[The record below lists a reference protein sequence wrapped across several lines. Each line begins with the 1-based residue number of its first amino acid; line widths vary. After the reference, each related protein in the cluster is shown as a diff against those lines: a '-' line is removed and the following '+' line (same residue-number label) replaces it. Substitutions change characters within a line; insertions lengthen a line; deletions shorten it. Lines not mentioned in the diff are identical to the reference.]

1 MPRIKE
7 FVLDQEKRGHQEKKK
22 RERIRRKKL
31 RIILAAVGG
40 LLVCFVIFIGVF
52 YVPDQNA
59 EVTGSSRYTEKEIRE
74 MVFGG
79 FADRNSLYLCY
90 VRKTIKPENAPFI
103 SSIHVE
109 YMGHS
114 SVRLAVNENSPVG
127 YIQQDGIN
135 YYFDANGIV
144 LEAVKDD
151 NPTSDEEETESV
163 VSSSSVSA
171 SSVSSSSVSSS
182 GTQKTDY
189 KSLGLTATL
198 VDLNGD
204 GVPETDA
211 DGNWLVDTDSDGMV
225 DQTTSGVGLI
235 DIDGDGVPDITQ
247 TDYDNAKTA
256 KEEEKKQKAQTSGA
270 AAAADSSANRTEN
283 GSNALQAVSSGSSEP
298 AGDSSAD
305 TEYHPALT
313 DVTRIIGLTD
323 KKLTVGK
330 AVPVSDN
337 SVFSTIQALS
347 RLISKFDIRPDKI
360 AFDNDQN
367 ITLYYNDGKVKILLG
382 KDTLLEDKMSKAAAI
397 LPQLS
402 GMEGTLHLET
412 YTEDTVNIIFD
423 TTETGKNSSDS
434 SGSTGTVTA
443 SGNTADAGNTTAEG
457 TDTADENGGTAD
469 TYTAGGDGSTNAA
482 YGDADTGN
490 AGGDGS
496 TDATYGETDTDG
508 TGGAGD
514 TDAAYGDTDTGN
526 AGGDGSTDTAYENE
540 NTYDDGTDGTA
551 DGYGGAAY

>member
-31 RIILAAVGG
+31 RITLAAVGG

-52 YVPDQNA
+52 YVPDRNA

-109 YMGHS
+109 YTGHS
-114 SVRLAVNENSPVG
+114 SVRLVVNENSPVG
-127 YIQQDGIN
+127 YVQQDGIN

-163 VSSSSVSA
+163 VSSSAVSS

-182 GTQKTDY
+182 DTLKTDY

-211 DGNWLVDTDSDGMV
+211 DGNWLVDTDGDGMV

-247 TDYDNAKTA
+247 TDYDNAKAA
-256 KEEEKKQKAQTSGA
+256 KEEEKKEKAQASA
-270 AAAADSSANRTEN
+270 AAAADSSASQTEN
-283 GSNALQAVSSGSSEP
+283 GSDVLQAVSTGSSES
-298 AGDSSAD
+298 AGGSSAD

-347 RLISKFDIRPDKI
+347 RLISKFGIRPDKI
-360 AFDNDQN
+360 VFDKDQN

-382 KDTLLEDKMSKAAAI
+382 QDTLLEDKMTKAAAI

-402 GMEGTLHLET
+402 GMEGTLHLES

-423 TTETGKNSSDS
+423 TTETGENSSDS
-434 SGSTGTVTA
+434 SGGTGTTA
-443 SGNTADAGNTTAEG
+443 ASGKTAGAGNTAAERAGTT
-457 TDTADENGGTAD
+457 DENGGSAD
-469 TYTAGGDGSTNAA
+469 TYTVDGDGSTSVT
-482 YGDADTGN
+482 YGDADTDGT
-490 AGGDGS
+490 GGDGS
-496 TDATYGETDTDG
+496 TDATYGDVDTDG
-508 TGGAGD
+508 TGGDGSTDATYGDGD
-514 TDAAYGDTDTGN
+514 TDGT
-526 AGGDGSTDTAYENE
+526 GGDGSMDATYGNE
-540 NTYDDGTDGTA
+540 NTDDAGTDGTA

>member
-270 AAAADSSANRTEN
+270 AAAADSSANQTEN

-402 GMEGTLHLET
+402 GMGGTLHLET

-482 YGDADTGN
+482 YGDADTDGT
-490 AGGDGS
+490 GGDGS
-496 TDATYGETDTDG
+496 TDATYG
-508 TGGAGD
+508 
-514 TDAAYGDTDTGN
+514 
-526 AGGDGSTDTAYENE
+526 NE
-540 NTYDDGTDGTA
+540 NTDDAGTDGTA

>member
-1 MPRIKE
+1 M
-7 FVLDQEKRGHQEKKK
+7 DQEKTRHQKKKK

-31 RIILAAVGG
+31 RIILSAVGG
-40 LLVCFVIFIGVF
+40 LLVCFVIFTGVF
-52 YVPDQNA
+52 YVPDRNA

-79 FADRNSLYLCY
+79 LADRNSLYLCY

-103 SSIHVE
+103 SSIHAE
-109 YMGHS
+109 YKGHS
-114 SVRLAVNENSPVG
+114 SVRLVVNENSPVG

-151 NPTSDEEETESV
+151 HPTSDEEETESG
-163 VSSSSVSA
+163 VSS

-182 GTQKTDY
+182 TSSSSSAAQKTDY

-211 DGNWLVDTDSDGMV
+211 DGNWLVDTDGDGMV

-247 TDYDNAKTA
+247 TDYDNAKA
-256 KEEEKKQKAQTSGA
+256 AKKEEEKQKAEASA
-270 AAAADSSANRTEN
+270 AAAADSSASRTEN
-283 GSNALQAVSSGSSEP
+283 DTNVLQAVSSGSADST
-298 AGDSSAD
+298 GDSSID

-330 AVPVSDN
+330 AVPVSDD

-347 RLISKFDIRPDKI
+347 RLISKFGIRPDKI
-360 AFDNDQN
+360 AFDKDQN

-382 KDTLLEDKMSKAAAI
+382 QDTLLEDKISKAAAI

-402 GMEGTLHLET
+402 GMEGTLHLEN
-412 YTEDTVNIIFD
+412 YTEDTVNIVFD
-423 TTETGKNSSDS
+423 TTETGKNASGS
-434 SGSTGTVTA
+434 SGDVGSTAA
-443 SGNTADAGNTTAEG
+443 SGNAADAGNTAADGAG
-457 TDTADENGGTAD
+457 TTDGNDGTAD
-469 TYTAGGDGSTNAA
+469 TYVAGENGSTGVIYGDAGTDDADGNGSTNAT
-482 YGDADTGN
+482 YGDGDTDD

-496 TDATYGETDTDG
+496 TDG
-508 TGGAGD
+508 
-514 TDAAYGDTDTGN
+514 AYGG
-526 AGGDGSTDTAYENE
+526 E
-540 NTYDDGTDGTA
+540 NTYDAGTDGAA

>member
-7 FVLDQEKRGHQEKKK
+7 FGLGQEKTRHQEKKK
-22 RERIRRKKL
+22 RGRIRRKKL

-52 YVPDQNA
+52 YVPDRNA

-74 MVFGG
+74 MVFRG
-79 FADRNSLYLCY
+79 FADRNSLYLCC

-103 SSIHVE
+103 SSIHAE
-109 YMGHS
+109 YTGHS
-114 SVRLAVNENSPVG
+114 SVRLVVNENSPVG
-127 YIQQDGIN
+127 YIQQNGIN

-151 NPTSDEEETESV
+151 HPTSDEEETESV
-163 VSSSSVSA
+163 VSSSSVSS
-171 SSVSSSSVSSS
+171 SSVSSSSSAA
-182 GTQKTDY
+182 QKTDY

-204 GVPETDA
+204 GAPETDA
-211 DGNWLVDTDSDGMV
+211 DGNWLVDTDGDGMA

-247 TDYDNAKTA
+247 TDYDNAKAA
-256 KEEEKKQKAQTSGA
+256 KEEEEKQKAQASA
-270 AAAADSSANRTEN
+270 AAAADSSASQTEN
-283 GSNALQAVSSGSSEP
+283 RSNVLQAVSSGSSE
-298 AGDSSAD
+298 SSGGSSVD

-330 AVPVSDN
+330 AVPVSDD

-347 RLISKFDIRPDKI
+347 RLISKFGIRPDKI
-360 AFDNDQN
+360 AFDKDQN

-382 KDTLLEDKMSKAAAI
+382 KDTLLEDKISKAAAI

-402 GMEGTLHLET
+402 EMEGTLHLEA

-434 SGSTGTVTA
+434 SGGTETKAA
-443 SGNTADAGNTTAEG
+443 SGNTADTGNTAADGAG
-457 TDTADENGGTAD
+457 TTDGNDGTAD
-469 TYTAGGDGSTNAA
+469 TYVAGENGSAGVINGDAGTDDADGNGSTNATYGDGDTDDAGGDGSTNAA
-482 YGDADTGN
+482 YGDAGTGA
-490 AGGDGS
+490 AGGDES
-496 TDATYGETDTDG
+496 TDG
-508 TGGAGD
+508 
-514 TDAAYGDTDTGN
+514 AYGG
-526 AGGDGSTDTAYENE
+526 E
-540 NTYDDGTDGTA
+540 NTYDAGTDGTT
-551 DGYGGAAY
+551 DGYGGASY

>member
-1 MPRIKE
+1 M
-7 FVLDQEKRGHQEKKK
+7 DQEKRGHQEKKK

-31 RIILAAVGG
+31 RITLAAVGG

-52 YVPDQNA
+52 YVPDRNA

-109 YMGHS
+109 YTGHS
-114 SVRLAVNENSPVG
+114 SVRLVVNENSPVG
-127 YIQQDGIN
+127 YVQQDGIN

-163 VSSSSVSA
+163 VSSSAVSS

-211 DGNWLVDTDSDGMV
+211 DGNWLVDTDGDGMV

-247 TDYDNAKTA
+247 TDYDNAKAA
-256 KEEEKKQKAQTSGA
+256 KEEEKKEKAQASA
-270 AAAADSSANRTEN
+270 AAAADSSASQTEN
-283 GSNALQAVSSGSSEP
+283 GSDVLQAVSTGSSES
-298 AGDSSAD
+298 AGGSSAD

-347 RLISKFDIRPDKI
+347 RLISKFGIRPDKI
-360 AFDNDQN
+360 VFDKDQN

-382 KDTLLEDKMSKAAAI
+382 QDTLLEDKMTKAAAI

-402 GMEGTLHLET
+402 GMEGTLHLES

-423 TTETGKNSSDS
+423 TTETGENSSDS
-434 SGSTGTVTA
+434 SGGTGTAAASGKTA
-443 SGNTADAGNTTAEG
+443 GAGNTAAERAGTT
-457 TDTADENGGTAD
+457 DENGGSAD
-469 TYTAGGDGSTNAA
+469 TYTVGGDGSTSVT
-482 YGDADTGN
+482 YGDADTDGT
-490 AGGDGS
+490 GGDGS
-496 TDATYGETDTDG
+496 TDATYGDVDTDG
-508 TGGAGD
+508 TGGDGSTDATYGDAD
-514 TDAAYGDTDTGN
+514 TDGT
-526 AGGDGSTDTAYENE
+526 GGDGSMDATYGNE
-540 NTYDDGTDGTA
+540 NTDDAGTDGTA

>member
-7 FVLDQEKRGHQEKKK
+7 FVLDREKRGHQEKKK

-31 RIILAAVGG
+31 RITLAAVGG

-52 YVPDQNA
+52 YVPDRNA

-109 YMGHS
+109 YTGHS
-114 SVRLAVNENSPVG
+114 SVRLVVNENSPVG
-127 YIQQDGIN
+127 YVQQDGIN

-163 VSSSSVSA
+163 VSSSAVSS

-211 DGNWLVDTDSDGMV
+211 DGNWLVDTDGDGMV

-247 TDYDNAKTA
+247 TDYDNAKAA
-256 KEEEKKQKAQTSGA
+256 KEEEKKEKAQASA
-270 AAAADSSANRTEN
+270 AAAADSSASQTEN
-283 GSNALQAVSSGSSEP
+283 GSDVLQAVSTGSSES
-298 AGDSSAD
+298 AGGSSAD

-347 RLISKFDIRPDKI
+347 RLISKFGIRPDKI
-360 AFDNDQN
+360 VFDKDQN

-382 KDTLLEDKMSKAAAI
+382 QDTLLEDKMTKAAAI

-402 GMEGTLHLET
+402 GMEGTLHLES

-423 TTETGKNSSDS
+423 TTETGENSSDS
-434 SGSTGTVTA
+434 SGGTGTTA
-443 SGNTADAGNTTAEG
+443 ASGKTAGAGNTAAERAGTT
-457 TDTADENGGTAD
+457 DENGGSAD
-469 TYTAGGDGSTNAA
+469 TYTVGGDGSTSVT
-482 YGDADTGN
+482 YGDADTDGT
-490 AGGDGS
+490 GGDGS
-496 TDATYGETDTDG
+496 TDATYGDVDTDG
-508 TGGAGD
+508 TGG
-514 TDAAYGDTDTGN
+514 
-526 AGGDGSTDTAYENE
+526 DGSMDATYGNE
-540 NTYDDGTDGTA
+540 NTDDAGTDGTA

>member
-52 YVPDQNA
+52 YVPDRNA

-109 YMGHS
+109 YTGHS
-114 SVRLAVNENSPVG
+114 SVRLVVNENSPVG

-247 TDYDNAKTA
+247 TDYDNAKAA
-256 KEEEKKQKAQTSGA
+256 KEEEKKEKAQASA
-270 AAAADSSANRTEN
+270 AAAADSSASQTEN
-283 GSNALQAVSSGSSEP
+283 GSDVLQAVSTGSSES
-298 AGDSSAD
+298 AGGSSAD

-347 RLISKFDIRPDKI
+347 RMISKFGIRPDKI
-360 AFDNDQN
+360 VFDKDQD

-382 KDTLLEDKMSKAAAI
+382 QDTLLEDKMTKAAAI

-402 GMEGTLHLET
+402 GMEGTLHLES

-423 TTETGKNSSDS
+423 TTEMGKNSSNS

-469 TYTAGGDGSTNAA
+469 TYTAGGDGST
-482 YGDADTGN
+482 
-490 AGGDGS
+490 
-496 TDATYGETDTDG
+496 DATYGETDTDG
-508 TGGAGD
+508 TGGAGG
-514 TDAAYGDTDTGN
+514 TDASYGDTDTGN

-551 DGYGGAAY
+551 DGYGGAEY

>member
-1 MPRIKE
+1 M
-7 FVLDQEKRGHQEKKK
+7 DQEKRGHQEKKK

-52 YVPDQNA
+52 YVPNQNA

-109 YMGHS
+109 YTGHS

-151 NPTSDEEETESV
+151 NPTPDEEETESV

-211 DGNWLVDTDSDGMV
+211 DGNWLVDTDGDGMV

-283 GSNALQAVSSGSSEP
+283 GSNVLRAVSSGSSEP

-347 RLISKFDIRPDKI
+347 RLISKFDTRPDKI

-423 TTETGKNSSDS
+423 TTEMGKNSSDS

-469 TYTAGGDGSTNAA
+469 TYTAGGDGST
-482 YGDADTGN
+482 
-490 AGGDGS
+490 
-496 TDATYGETDTDG
+496 DATYGETDTDG
-508 TGGAGD
+508 TGGAGG
-514 TDAAYGDTDTGN
+514 TDASYGDTDTGN

>member
-1 MPRIKE
+1 M
-7 FVLDQEKRGHQEKKK
+7 DQEKRGHQEKKK

-31 RIILAAVGG
+31 RITLAAVGG

-52 YVPDQNA
+52 YVPDRNA

-109 YMGHS
+109 YTGHS
-114 SVRLAVNENSPVG
+114 SVRLVVNENSPVG
-127 YIQQDGIN
+127 YVQQDGIN

-163 VSSSSVSA
+163 VSSSAVSS

-211 DGNWLVDTDSDGMV
+211 EGNWLVDTDGDGMV

-247 TDYDNAKTA
+247 TDYDNAKAA
-256 KEEEKKQKAQTSGA
+256 KEEEKKEKAQASA
-270 AAAADSSANRTEN
+270 VAAADSSASQTEN
-283 GSNALQAVSSGSSEP
+283 GSDVLQAVSTGSSES
-298 AGDSSAD
+298 AGGSSAD

-347 RLISKFDIRPDKI
+347 RLISKFGIRPDKI
-360 AFDNDQN
+360 VFDKDQN

-382 KDTLLEDKMSKAAAI
+382 QDTLLEDKMTKAAAI

-402 GMEGTLHLET
+402 GMEGTLHLES

-423 TTETGKNSSDS
+423 TTETGENSSDS
-434 SGSTGTVTA
+434 SGGTGTTA
-443 SGNTADAGNTTAEG
+443 ASGKTAGAGNTAAERAGTT
-457 TDTADENGGTAD
+457 DENGGSAD
-469 TYTAGGDGSTNAA
+469 TYTVGGDGSTSVT
-482 YGDADTGN
+482 YGDADTDGT
-490 AGGDGS
+490 GGDGS
-496 TDATYGETDTDG
+496 TDATYGDVDTDG
-508 TGGAGD
+508 TGGDGSTDATYGDVD
-514 TDAAYGDTDTGN
+514 TDGT
-526 AGGDGSTDTAYENE
+526 GGDGSMDATYGNE
-540 NTYDDGTDGTA
+540 NTDDAGTDGTA

>member
-1 MPRIKE
+1 MDR
-7 FVLDQEKRGHQEKKK
+7 EKRGHQEKKK

-31 RIILAAVGG
+31 RITLAAVGG

-52 YVPDQNA
+52 YVPDRNA

-109 YMGHS
+109 YTGHS
-114 SVRLAVNENSPVG
+114 SVRLVVNENSPVG
-127 YIQQDGIN
+127 YVQQDGIN

-163 VSSSSVSA
+163 VSSSAVSS

-211 DGNWLVDTDSDGMV
+211 DGNWLVDTDGDGMV

-247 TDYDNAKTA
+247 TDYDNAKAA
-256 KEEEKKQKAQTSGA
+256 KEEEKKEKAQASA
-270 AAAADSSANRTEN
+270 AAAADSSASQTEN
-283 GSNALQAVSSGSSEP
+283 GSDVLQAVSTGSSES
-298 AGDSSAD
+298 AGGSSAD

-347 RLISKFDIRPDKI
+347 RLISKFGIRPDKI
-360 AFDNDQN
+360 VFDKDQN

-382 KDTLLEDKMSKAAAI
+382 QDTLLEDKMTKAAAI

-402 GMEGTLHLET
+402 GMEGTLHLES

-423 TTETGKNSSDS
+423 TTETGENSSDS
-434 SGSTGTVTA
+434 SGGTGTTA
-443 SGNTADAGNTTAEG
+443 ASGKTAGAGNTAAERAGTT
-457 TDTADENGGTAD
+457 DENGGSAD
-469 TYTAGGDGSTNAA
+469 TYTVGGDGSTSVT
-482 YGDADTGN
+482 YGDADTDGT
-490 AGGDGS
+490 GGDGS
-496 TDATYGETDTDG
+496 TDATYGDVDTDG
-508 TGGAGD
+508 TGG
-514 TDAAYGDTDTGN
+514 
-526 AGGDGSTDTAYENE
+526 DGSMDATYGNE
-540 NTYDDGTDGTA
+540 NTDDAGTDGTA